1 MKTYP
6 IRQEWLTLEEAAD
19 VLKQHD
25 ITLLPADLFRHAL
38 HKNLTLSVWF
48 QSSVLLR
55 PLTPTCQFAC
65 INNEGEFCRPSRR
78 QKIMPL
84 SRPERQGPQIRETCC
99 TLWDLPLIGLERLL
113 IQQKMAHSLVCPCP
127 QRGHCCREAGIV
139 VHNPEGRYYQLCE
152 RKPLREIALELI
164 EQRGKL
170 PTPFHQFMARLYR
183 RHPASLP
190 ARLRMPFCYPSASLP
205 EDTLLVI
212 RKTQLEAFLKQHLP
226 EGKPRVTTALS
237 RLLWLACKKNPQLD
251 DELLAHP
258 YKLLNIFE
266 SWAQEEGLRVSLNG
280 DTLKSALSRGAP
292 D

>member
-1 MKTYP
+1 
-6 IRQEWLTLEEAAD
+6 
-19 VLKQHD
+19 
-25 ITLLPADLFRHAL
+25 
-38 HKNLTLSVWF
+38 
-48 QSSVLLR
+48 
-55 PLTPTCQFAC
+55 
-65 INNEGEFCRPSRR
+65 
-78 QKIMPL
+78 
-84 SRPERQGPQIRETCC
+84 
-99 TLWDLPLIGLERLL
+99 
-113 IQQKMAHSLVCPCP
+113 MAHSLVCPCP

-139 VHNPEGRYYQLCE
+139 VRNSEGRYYQLCD

-190 ARLRMPFCYPSASLP
+190 ASLRMPFCYPSASLP
-205 EDTLLVI
+205 EDTLLII
-212 RKTQLEAFLKQHLP
+212 RKTQLKTFLKQHLP